1 MVLKNP
7 PANAGDLKDVAQSLG
22 QENPLEE
29 GMATRSSI
37 LAWRIWQRSLE
48 GCSPWSH
55 KKSDMTETT
64 QHT

>member
-1 MVLKNP
+1 MQRHTESIRRQWTLEEDSLKRVQKMVLKNP

-37 LAWRIWQRSLE
+37 LAWRI
-48 GCSPWSH
+48 
-55 KKSDMTETT
+55 
-64 QHT
+64 